1 MMKQTT
7 QTVQTMTTTPDAIKA
22 FLMSGGRITRGKSV
36 KAKGCMEVMMRS
48 HSMPR
53 NCKPAE
59 VPAVLRRML

>member
-1 MMKQTT
+1 MMKQTA
-7 QTVQTMTTTPDAIKA
+7 TTTPDAIKS
-22 FLMSGGRITRGKSV
+22 FLASGGHITRGKSV
-36 KAKGCMEVMMRS
+36 TAKGAMFSRIKS